1 MGNLFPFMDRKKG
14 SWRAPVNDSGEL
26 VGYND
31 LARVS
36 FGIRT
41 VHYLVRETIQNSLDA
56 RREDAEGAVLVS
68 FQSFDIPREKFP
80 GREDF
85 QNILER
91 LFPQQP
97 GGQEVPRGF

>member
-1 MGNLFPFMDRKKG
+1 MDRKKG
-14 SWRAPVNDSGEL
+14 SWRAPANDSGEL

-56 RREDAEGAVLVS
+56 RRDDAEGAVIVS
-68 FQSFDIPREKFP
+68 FQSFDIPRESA
-80 GREDF
+80 
-85 QNILER
+85 
-91 LFPQQP
+91 
-97 GGQEVPRGF
+97 PRRVTVTKECITEGAAPIIENAAAG